1 MKTTILLNNFV
12 LYCRIGIGE
21 QEHHIRQPVRFTVE
35 ITLKNNTAP
44 ETLEASVCYYAL
56 SEHIRTLSTTHIPL
70 VETMAAMILDYCL
83 SQPNAQ
89 AAVVTV
95 EKLTIVAQAG
105 SVGCRV
111 EGSNA

>member
-44 ETLEASVCYYAL
+44 ATLEASVCYYAL